1 MEVPATVTEFARNLP
16 CERCGTLVPRHD
28 LTHFTTETGASVLC
42 TLCFNADVAQRS
54 GIDDF
59 DNHPLDPVFITSADG
74 VIHEFHLRTR
84 LLGSIVT
91 LEAYELKDH
100 APSGYQFQLVGEPD
114 EDRFVQLGR
123 LVERIR
129 RTLATTYLEDGRTGL
144 QIKDMEVK
152 GTIEADL
159 SDDTDL
165 VGSSAPMLVIDG
177 RDVSWE
183 EFGRMLMTFEGFQ
196 FKLEIVDKSDDLG
209 SRGGLY

>member
-1 MEVPATVTEFARNLP
+1 MTEFARNLP
-16 CERCGTLVPRHD
+16 CDRCGTLVPQHD

-59 DNHPLDPVFITSADG
+59 DNHPLDPVLITSADG

-84 LLGSIVT
+84 LLGAIVT

-129 RTLATTYLEDGRTGL
+129 RTLATTYLEDGRDGL

-159 SDDTDL
+159 SDEAD
-165 VGSSAPMLVIDG
+165 VMGSSAPMLVIDG

>member
-1 MEVPATVTEFARNLP
+1 MTEFARNLP

-59 DNHPLDPVFITSADG
+59 DNHPLDPVLITAADG

-84 LLGSIVT
+84 LLGAIVT

-129 RTLATTYLEDGRTGL
+129 RTLATTYLEDGRDGL

-159 SDDTDL
+159 SDEAD
-165 VGSSAPMLVIDG
+165 VMGSSAPMLVIDG

>member
-1 MEVPATVTEFARNLP
+1 MTEFARNLP

-28 LTHFTTETGASVLC
+28 LTHFTTETGASELC

-84 LLGSIVT
+84 LLGAIVT
-91 LEAYELKDH
+91 LEAYELKDNE
-100 APSGYQFQLVGEPD
+100 PSGYQFQLVGEPD

-129 RTLATTYLEDGRTGL
+129 RTLATKYLEEGQGGL
-144 QIKDMEVK
+144 QIRDMEVK
-152 GTIEADL
+152 GTIEADM
-159 SDDTDL
+159 SDESDL
-165 VGSSAPMLVIDG
+165 WGSRMPMLVIDG

-183 EFGRMLMTFEGFQ
+183 EFGQMVMTFEGFQ
-196 FKLEIVDKSDDLG
+196 FKLEIVDRSDELA
-209 SRGGLY
+209 S

>member
-1 MEVPATVTEFARNLP
+1 MTEFARNLP

-28 LTHFTTETGASVLC
+28 LTHFTTETGASELC

-129 RTLATTYLEDGRTGL
+129 RTLATTYLEDGRDGL

>member
-28 LTHFTTETGASVLC
+28 LTHFTTETGASELC

-59 DNHPLDPVFITSADG
+59 DNHPLDPVLITAADG

-84 LLGSIVT
+84 LLGAIVT

-129 RTLATTYLEDGRTGL
+129 RTLATKYLEDGGDGL

-159 SDDTDL
+159 SDEAD
-165 VGSSAPMLVIDG
+165 VMGSSAPMLVIDG

>member
-28 LTHFTTETGASVLC
+28 LTHFTTETGASELC

-84 LLGSIVT
+84 LLGAIVT

>member
-1 MEVPATVTEFARNLP
+1 VTEFARNLP

-28 LTHFTTETGASVLC
+28 LTHFTTETGASELC

-59 DNHPLDPVFITSADG
+59 DNHPLDPVLITAADG

-84 LLGSIVT
+84 LLGAIVT

-129 RTLATTYLEDGRTGL
+129 RTLATTYLEDGRDGL

-159 SDDTDL
+159 SDEAD
-165 VGSSAPMLVIDG
+165 VMGSSAPMLVIDG

>member
-28 LTHFTTETGASVLC
+28 LTHFTTETGASELC

-59 DNHPLDPVFITSADG
+59 DNHPLDPVLITAADG

-84 LLGSIVT
+84 LLGAIVT

-129 RTLATTYLEDGRTGL
+129 RTLATTYLEDGRDGL

-159 SDDTDL
+159 SDEAD
-165 VGSSAPMLVIDG
+165 VMGSSAPMLVIDG

>member
-1 MEVPATVTEFARNLP
+1 M
-16 CERCGTLVPRHD
+16 
-28 LTHFTTETGASVLC
+28 THFTTETGASELC

-59 DNHPLDPVFITSADG
+59 DNHPLDPVLITAADG

-84 LLGSIVT
+84 LLGAIVT

-129 RTLATTYLEDGRTGL
+129 RTLATTYLEDGRDGL

-159 SDDTDL
+159 SDEAD
-165 VGSSAPMLVIDG
+165 VMGSSAPMLVIDG

>member
-28 LTHFTTETGASVLC
+28 LTHFTTESGSSELC
-42 TLCFNADVAQRS
+42 TICFNADVAKRS

-59 DNHPLDPVFITSADG
+59 DNHPLDPVLITAADG

-84 LLGSIVT
+84 LLGAIVT

-129 RTLATTYLEDGRTGL
+129 RTLATTYLEDGRDGL

>member
-28 LTHFTTETGASVLC
+28 LTHFTTETGASELC

-84 LLGSIVT
+84 LLGAIVT

-129 RTLATTYLEDGRTGL
+129 RTLATTYLEDGRDGL

-159 SDDTDL
+159 SDEAD
-165 VGSSAPMLVIDG
+165 VMGSSAPMLVIDG

>member
-1 MEVPATVTEFARNLP
+1 M
-16 CERCGTLVPRHD
+16 
-28 LTHFTTETGASVLC
+28 THFTTETGASVLC

-129 RTLATTYLEDGRTGL
+129 RTLATTYLEDGRDGL

>member
-28 LTHFTTETGASVLC
+28 LTHFTTETGASELC

-129 RTLATTYLEDGRTGL
+129 RTLATTYLEDGRDGL

-159 SDDTDL
+159 SDEAD
-165 VGSSAPMLVIDG
+165 VMGSSAPMLVIDG

>member
-1 MEVPATVTEFARNLP
+1 MTEFARNLP

-28 LTHFTTETGASVLC
+28 LTHFTTETGASELC

-59 DNHPLDPVFITSADG
+59 DNHPLDPVLITAADG

-84 LLGSIVT
+84 LLGAIVT

-129 RTLATTYLEDGRTGL
+129 RTLATTYLEDGRDGL

-159 SDDTDL
+159 SDEAD
-165 VGSSAPMLVIDG
+165 VMGSSAPMLVIDG

>member
-1 MEVPATVTEFARNLP
+1 VTEFARNLP

-28 LTHFTTETGASVLC
+28 LTHFTTETGASELC

-59 DNHPLDPVFITSADG
+59 DNHPLDPVFITAADG

-84 LLGSIVT
+84 LLGAIVT

-129 RTLATTYLEDGRTGL
+129 RTLATTYLEDGRDGL

-159 SDDTDL
+159 SDEADL

>member
-16 CERCGTLVPRHD
+16 CDRCGTLVPQHD
-28 LTHFTTETGASVLC
+28 LTHFTTETGASELC

-59 DNHPLDPVFITSADG
+59 DNHPLDPVLITAADG

-84 LLGSIVT
+84 LLGAIVT

-129 RTLATTYLEDGRTGL
+129 RTLATTYLEDGRDGL

-159 SDDTDL
+159 SDEAD
-165 VGSSAPMLVIDG
+165 VMGSSAPMLVIDG

>member
-28 LTHFTTETGASVLC
+28 LTHFTTETGASELC

-59 DNHPLDPVFITSADG
+59 DNHPLDPVLITAADG

-84 LLGSIVT
+84 LLGAIVT

-129 RTLATTYLEDGRTGL
+129 RTLATTYLEDGRDGL

>member
-1 MEVPATVTEFARNLP
+1 MKSTP
-16 CERCGTLVPRHD
+16 CERCGKLVPRHD
-28 LTHFTTETGASVLC
+28 LTHFTTETGASELC

-59 DNHPLDPVFITSADG
+59 DNHPLDPVLITAADG

-84 LLGSIVT
+84 LLGAIVT

-129 RTLATTYLEDGRTGL
+129 RTLATTYLEDGRDGL

-159 SDDTDL
+159 SDEAD
-165 VGSSAPMLVIDG
+165 VMGSSAPMLVIDG